1 MLSVS
6 GRSNYSTANSK
17 VAKHCNIRYL
27 KDYNISNAAGE
38 QGNQS
43 NPYITIKEAQT
54 SPMGDEREQ
63 AMIRHFASEKRFD
76 PHSMK

>member
-1 MLSVS
+1 M
-6 GRSNYSTANSK
+6 ANSK

-27 KDYNISNAAGE
+27 KEYNITNTMGE
-38 QGNQS
+38 QGTRS

-54 SPMGDEREQ
+54 SPMEDKKEK

-76 PHSMK
+76 PHQMKQAINGPS